1 MYLSAIAI
9 KVGYVLKHPSACN
22 ALLLLVFAVLYDLRA
37 RYEEEVLSQD
47 ESYADY
53 LRRVKYRFVPGI
65 Y

>member
-1 MYLSAIAI
+1 
-9 KVGYVLKHPSACN
+9 VGYVLKHPSACN